1 MKGRTALQVR
11 RYGRSVLILIGLMVV
26 GTAAALYI
34 LHEQRLPN
42 PFQSFYSVNAEFP
55 SAAAVVPGLGEPVN
69 VAGVHVGQ
77 ISGTSLQNGVGVVH
91 MQVDPHKLPRIY
103 RNAHANLVPNT
114 PLMDMQVNIW
124 PGSPSA
130 GVLPH
135 GGTIPVGETLS
146 PINADELLSA
156 LDGDTRIWFTSLVTA
171 LNEGTSGRGR
181 DIRALLRNLGPT
193 SEQLRQ
199 VGGLLAARRNE
210 LASLVHNLGV
220 LNKAASAKDAQI
232 AQVVRAGDTT
242 VRALAS
248 QDVALETSVNRLPS
262 TLATTRTTLVD
273 TAAFANALSPTANAL
288 VPIARRLPQ
297 TLKDT
302 NTLVQGAVLLP
313 LDEIKP
319 FVDAVTPLTTQLPP
333 LESAL
338 KKATPPLINSFKV
351 LTYVTNELA
360 YRPGGKNPGFLYW
373 VAWFAHNANSFIS
386 NSDANGPAWRSL
398 LLSTCSILKANAF
411 GPLIETLVGTNFGCT

>member
-1 MKGRTALQVR
+1 MKGRTAVQVR

-199 VGGLLAARRNE
+199 VGGLLAARRHE

-232 AQVVRAGDTT
+232 AQVVRAGRHHRP
-242 VRALAS
+242 RAGES
-248 QDVALETSVNRLPS
+248 G
-262 TLATTRTTLVD
+262 
-273 TAAFANALSPTANAL
+273 
-288 VPIARRLPQ
+288 RR
-297 TLKDT
+297 
-302 NTLVQGAVLLP
+302 A
-313 LDEIKP
+313 
-319 FVDAVTPLTTQLPP
+319 
-333 LESAL
+333 
-338 KKATPPLINSFKV
+338 
-351 LTYVTNELA
+351 
-360 YRPGGKNPGFLYW
+360 
-373 VAWFAHNANSFIS
+373 
-386 NSDANGPAWRSL
+386 
-398 LLSTCSILKANAF
+398 
-411 GPLIETLVGTNFGCT
+411 

>member
-1 MKGRTALQVR
+1 M
-11 RYGRSVLILIGLMVV
+11 
-26 GTAAALYI
+26 
-34 LHEQRLPN
+34 E
-42 PFQSFYSVNAEFP
+42 
-55 SAAAVVPGLGEPVN
+55 
-69 VAGVHVGQ
+69 
-77 ISGTSLQNGVGVVH
+77 
-91 MQVDPHKLPRIY
+91 VDPTKLPRIY

-146 PINADELLSA
+146 PINADELLGA
-156 LDGDTRIWFTSLVTA
+156 LDGDTRTWFTSLVTA
-171 LNEGTSGRGR
+171 LSEGTAGRGN

-199 VGGLLAARRNE
+199 VGDLLAARRHE

-248 QDVALETSVNRLPS
+248 QATALQTSVNRLPS

-313 LDEIKP
+313 LDQIKP

-338 KKATPPLINSFKV
+338 EAGDATADQLVQGARLRHERARVSPRRQEPWLPVLGRVVRPQRQLVHLELRRERAGVALAPPLD
-351 LTYVTNELA
+351 L
-360 YRPGGKNPGFLYW
+360 R
-373 VAWFAHNANSFIS
+373 
-386 NSDANGPAWRSL
+386 RS
-398 LLSTCSILKANAF
+398 
-411 GPLIETLVGTNFGCT
+411 